1 MKDSEFRKKL
11 GVIKGAMGQCELGSV
26 DKKALGQ
33 AIKSV
38 LRAVAKSE
46 GWQASEYDVR
56 YNPGG
61 EAVKGDGVLHGED
74 LYVSVAPDCAGLGV
88 LVRNCRRRKDYTG
101 GPNGWMPWQTF
112 FGAGS
117 ASELTD
123 CIRKIAPRQPR
134 VSPVSSGLSKGV
146 GLSSP
151 DDLRQNTERGGR
163 A

>member
-1 MKDSEFRKKL
+1 MKDSEFRKKM
-11 GVIKGAMGQCELGSV
+11 GIIKGAMGQYGLGYV

-33 AIKSV
+33 AMKSV

-46 GWQASEYDVR
+46 GWQTGEYDVR

-74 LYVSVAPDCAGLGV
+74 LYVSVSPDCAGPGV
-88 LVRNCRRRKDYTG
+88 LVRNCRGRKDYTG

-123 CIRKIAPRQPR
+123 CIRKIAPRQP
-134 VSPVSSGLSKGV
+134 SVSSVPSGLAKGV

-151 DDLRQNTERGGR
+151 DDLGRNLGRGELG
-163 A
+163 